1 MPCRFKSGFGYQIGL
16 YRDIVEQNKLNK
28 DQSDLISLK
37 EFFSIL
43 FKYRLTILVVVTVFA
58 MSSVIYSLSLP
69 NKFTSEISLKVM
81 LNQDSQQSN
90 RIGGISSLIG
100 MNLNNANS
108 ESEILKSMI
117 LSNSFARNLIKY
129 EGISEKI
136 IAAKRYDIK
145 TGEIIFDKNE
155 YDQVTSEWIRDV
167 SYPFKKVPSY
177 LEVYEAYSDDLKV
190 TIDESSGLME
200 ISYTHISPNFSKYFV
215 DLIVQEVN
223 SVMKTRDN
231 MESSKSL
238 DYLNKE
244 LSTATKLE
252 VRKAIGSLVE
262 TQLKKDMLLN
272 ISDEYALSTVN
283 ASFIP
288 ELKSSP
294 NRAFI
299 CILGTFIGFFISII
313 LVMIRQFTKDNVKQP

>member
-1 MPCRFKSGFGYQIGL
+1 MLCRFKSGFGYQIGL

-43 FKYRLTILVVVTVFA
+43 SKYRLTILVVVTVFA
-58 MSSVIYSLSLP
+58 LSSVIYSLLLP

-223 SVMKTRDN
+223 RVMKTRDN

-244 LSTATKLE
+244 LSSATKLE

-313 LVMIRQFTKDNVKQP
+313 LVMIRQFIKDNVKQP